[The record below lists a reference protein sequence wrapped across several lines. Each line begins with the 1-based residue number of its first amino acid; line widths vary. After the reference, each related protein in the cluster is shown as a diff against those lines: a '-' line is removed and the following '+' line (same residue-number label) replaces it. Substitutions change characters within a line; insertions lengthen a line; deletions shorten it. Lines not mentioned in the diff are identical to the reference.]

1 MGTSKIKRFNNM
13 GEDNF
18 TLQKKPLIIQNTQV
32 KRIFQASIYN
42 G

>member
-18 TLQKKPLIIQNTQV
+18 TLQKKNPDYPEH
-32 KRIFQASIYN
+32 SS
-42 G
+42 